1 MKTVVTITMNPA
13 IDKSTGVEVVAP
25 EIKLRC
31 GAPRFE
37 PGGGG
42 INVSRALRELGGS
55 STALYTSGGYS
66 GKLLESILNSEGID
80 HRPVRVDEMT
90 RINLIVRETSTGK
103 QYRFGMPG
111 QPLTEEE
118 WRKCLEMLRTVEPR
132 PEFIVASG
140 SLPPGVPE
148 DFYAMVADAG
158 GEIGAKTIVDTSGE
172 PLRRVA
178 RKGVFM
184 IKTNLRE
191 FGLLTGLEIKN
202 NEELMS
208 AATDVVEK
216 GSAEVLVVSL
226 GAEGAFGAWKEGNI
240 YIASPEVPVRSAVG
254 AGDSMVAGI
263 VLKLAMDKS
272 VEEALL
278 MGVAAGAAA
287 AMTAGSELCREEDA
301 MKLYRQML
309 EG

>member
-287 AMTAGSELCREEDA
+287 AMTARSELCREEDA

>member
-1 MKTVVTITMNPA
+1 MKTVVTLTMNPA
-13 IDKSTGVEVVAP
+13 IDKSTTVEVVAP
-25 EIKLRC
+25 EIKLRS

-42 INVSRALRELGGS
+42 INVSRALRKLGGG
-55 STALYTSGGYS
+55 STALFTSGGYS
-66 GKLLESILNSEGID
+66 GRLLEQLVVSEGLATN
-80 HRPVRVDEMT
+80 PVRVDEMT
-90 RINLIVRETSTGK
+90 RINLIVRETSTNK
-103 QYRFGMPG
+103 QYRFVMPG

-118 WRKCLEMLRTVEPR
+118 WRRCLEKLRTVEPR
-132 PEFIVASG
+132 PDYIVASG

-148 DFYAMVADAG
+148 DFYCMVVEAG
-158 GEIGAKTIVDTSGE
+158 VENGAKTIVDTSGE

-191 FGLLTGLEIKN
+191 FRLHTGLEIKN
-202 NEELMS
+202 NDELMS
-208 AATDVVEK
+208 AAKDLVEK
-216 GSAEVLVVSL
+216 GSAEVIIVSL
-226 GAEGAFGAWKEGNI
+226 GAEGAIAAWKGGGK
-240 YIASPEVPVRSAVG
+240 YIASPQVPMKSAVG

-272 VEEALL
+272 VEEALI

-287 AMTAGSELCREEDA
+287 AMTAGSELCRLEDA
-301 MKLYRQML
+301 MRLYRQML
-309 EG
+309 DG

>member
-37 PGGGG
+37 LGGGG

-118 WRKCLEMLRTVEPR
+118 WRKCLEMLCTVEPR

-208 AATDVVEK
+208 AAMDVVEK

>member
-111 QPLTEEE
+111 QPLAEEE

-240 YIASPEVPVRSAVG
+240 YIASPEVPIRSAVG

>member
-37 PGGGG
+37 LGGGG

-118 WRKCLEMLRTVEPR
+118 WRKCLEMLCTVEPR

-226 GAEGAFGAWKEGNI
+226 GAEGAFGAWKGGNI